1 MEEKERGDK
10 ILFETLSAYK
20 KNSIKVYIK
29 KTNGRFYSGEILE
42 LAGDMV
48 IIDDKILGALP
59 IMFIEIDF
67 MEAKRWVIHF

>member
-1 MEEKERGDK
+1 MDEKERGDK
-10 ILFETLSAYK
+10 IIFDTLSAYK
-20 KNSIKVYIK
+20 KNDIKVYIK

-48 IIDDKILGALP
+48 IIDDLKLGALP

-67 MEAKRWVIHF
+67 LEAKR

>member
-1 MEEKERGDK
+1 MDEKERGDK
-10 ILFETLSAYK
+10 IIFDTLSAYK
-20 KNSIKVYIK
+20 KNDIKVYIK

-48 IIDDKILGALP
+48 IINDLKLGALP

-67 MEAKRWVIHF
+67 LEAKR

>member
-1 MEEKERGDK
+1 MDEKERGDK
-10 ILFETLSAYK
+10 IIFDTLSAYK
-20 KNSIKVYIK
+20 KNDIKVYIK

-48 IIDDKILGALP
+48 IINDLKLGALP

-67 MEAKRWVIHF
+67 MEAKR